1 MGLVYRRRV
10 GVPKTPAK
18 TVKWPGLA
26 AARELPRAQSVLGR
40 MFEIGDG
47 VTPDD
52 KKALDLYRR
61 AAEQGEAIAQWRL
74 GNLYAAT

>member
-1 MGLVYRRRV
+1 
-10 GVPKTPAK
+10 
-18 TVKWPGLA
+18 
-26 AARELPRAQSVLGR
+26 

-74 GNLYAAT
+74 GNLYAAKQGVKSHLKLATHWWRKAARRGYSQV